1 MDSQRRG
8 REGKRKRAEGRREL
22 GNDPLKN
29 REEEKGSLN
38 LIGEFVVL
46 LHCRWRE
53 EEVLDSL
60 KLTWYKIWG
69 KKYTQS
75 IKKLNF

>member
-29 REEEKGSLN
+29 RGEKRGSLN

-46 LHCRWRE
+46 LHWRKRE

-60 KLTWYKIWG
+60 KVDLVQKLGEKIH
-69 KKYTQS
+69 S
-75 IKKLNF
+75 IN